1 MQTIF
6 VKTADMSLW
15 EEAWDA
21 EDKRYRE
28 NYKKNI
34 EYLKTLSDEEKF
46 ELIWNDY
53 VNKHCYD
60 IR

>member
-1 MQTIF
+1 
-6 VKTADMSLW
+6 MSLL

-34 EYLKTLSDEEKF
+34 EYFKTLSDEEKF

-53 VNKHCYD
+53 VNKHCHD

>member
-1 MQTIF
+1 
-6 VKTADMSLW
+6 MSLW

-34 EYLKTLSDEEKF
+34 EYFKTLSDEEKF